1 MNNLHIQSLLNNINS
16 GIDLQTQIA
25 SIKKVF
31 SATDFNTKAAIAE
44 IAINHAIKYGYE
56 APSHI
61 VSYHNEV
68 KAKAEAAEKAAIEA
82 AREDA
87 NNSSENSDPSSTEI
101 EFNVSFIRVGNEP
114 LFLNENKYTTSYGAQ
129 IPDEILQQGF
139 DLTFNE
145 VRKNINHYPSGK
157 IVHGEVEGVVYEYSQ
172 VLEWTDY

>member
-68 KAKAEAAEKAAIEA
+68 KAEAEAAEKAKAEA
-82 AREDA
+82 SEKAKAEASDLEMNEIDLLSF
-87 NNSSENSDPSSTEI
+87 NNDTYTNDVMLGVLKQLEASNS
-101 EFNVSFIRVGNEP
+101 
-114 LFLNENKYTTSYGAQ
+114 
-129 IPDEILQQGF
+129 
-139 DLTFNE
+139 
-145 VRKNINHYPSGK
+145 
-157 IVHGEVEGVVYEYSQ
+157 
-172 VLEWTDY
+172 TDVNLSLIHI